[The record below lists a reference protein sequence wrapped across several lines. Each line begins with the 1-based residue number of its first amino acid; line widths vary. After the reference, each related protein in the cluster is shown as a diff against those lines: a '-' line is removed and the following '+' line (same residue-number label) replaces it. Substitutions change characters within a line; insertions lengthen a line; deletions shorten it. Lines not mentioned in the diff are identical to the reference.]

1 MKKSLASLLAGV
13 ALIGASAAQA
23 YDGFVGINYINME
36 QHNQL
41 RGIGF
46 LAGEDRFTTGD
57 IMVRVGG
64 QINEYFLS
72 ELRLGATALPEEDG
86 ALRFGNDYYVGP
98 FVRVQK
104 PMGIFT
110 PYAGIGYM
118 WLKERLKV
126 EGGGSATER
135 LGDMTYGIGFD
146 LALGERL
153 GLNAEFFVLSYDGEP
168 RGQIDRKG
176 PSLGVF
182 YKF

>member
-36 QHNQL
+36 QND
-41 RGIGF
+41 RF
-46 LAGEDRFTTGD
+46 FGEERFTTGD
-57 IMVRVGG
+57 VMVRFGG

-72 ELRLGATALPEEDG
+72 ELRLGATAAPKEEG
-86 ALRFGNDYYVGP
+86 NVKFSNDYYVGP
-98 FVRVQK
+98 FLRVQK

-110 PYAGIGYM
+110 PYAGVGYM
-118 WLKERLKV
+118 WLKERVKS
-126 EGGGSATER
+126 GGTATAK
-135 LGDMTYGIGFD
+135 LSDMTYGIGFD
-146 LALGERL
+146 IGLGERL
-153 GLNAEFFVLSYDGEP
+153 GVNAEYFVLSYDGDP